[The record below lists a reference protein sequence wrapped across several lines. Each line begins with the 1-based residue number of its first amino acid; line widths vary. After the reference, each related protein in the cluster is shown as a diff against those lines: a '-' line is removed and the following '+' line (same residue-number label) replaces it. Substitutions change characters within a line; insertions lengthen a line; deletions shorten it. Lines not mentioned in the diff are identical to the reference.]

1 MTHSPHE
8 HDPIRGHA
16 KLPRSLFAV
25 FAGYVTLA
33 VVMMVLYSIWPQA
46 PRVLSPRGFRV
57 LSAVI
62 GFWSA
67 VAGGYVTAAVVPA
80 RETVHALVLVI
91 ITVAMETVQY
101 ALATARAPFP
111 WWGLGVTCVALGIML
126 GSTARRLLP
135 RGFLIRRWR
144 RRR

>member
-1 MTHSPHE
+1 VTHHVHPT
-8 HDPIRGHA
+8 
-16 KLPRSLFAV
+16 LLRSLFAV

-46 PRVLSPRGFRV
+46 PRVLSPRGFHL
-57 LSAVI
+57 LSAVV

-91 ITVAMETVQY
+91 VTVTMEIVQY
-101 ALATARAPFP
+101 ALASSRAPLP
-111 WWGLGVTCVALGIML
+111 WWGLGVTCMAIGIIL

-135 RGFLIRRWR
+135 RGFLLRRWR
-144 RRR
+144 QRR

>member
-1 MTHSPHE
+1 MTNPPQKRDLPRPHST
-8 HDPIRGHA
+8 
-16 KLPRSLFAV
+16 LPRSLFAV

-46 PRVLSPRGFRV
+46 PRVLSARGFLV

-67 VAGGYVTAAVVPA
+67 VAGGYVTAAVVPT

-91 ITVAMETVQY
+91 VTVAMEIVQY
-101 ALATARAPFP
+101 ALVRTRPPLALWA
-111 WWGLGVTCVALGIML
+111 LGVTFVAIGIML
-126 GSTARRLLP
+126 GSTTRRLLP
-135 RGFLIRRWR
+135 RGFLFRRWR